1 MTQKGGQ
8 LMAAPCRESGET
20 VQLSLIFL
28 NYVAKY
34 FRLETSAEAAVT
46 VFELLAGATGA
57 FVVT

>member
-1 MTQKGGQ
+1 
-8 LMAAPCRESGET
+8 MAAPCRESGET
-20 VQLSLIFL
+20 VQLSLISL